1 MNAEQR
7 LRAASAALAG
17 RLDELG
23 TEKVVFAESCTAGLI
38 SAALAGVPGISKY
51 LCGSF
56 VTYRESAKQKL
67 LNIPSD
73 LLQEH
78 TAVSASVTE
87 LMAANCL
94 AALEEATWSAAIT
107 GHLGPGIDEKLSGI
121 IFIAIARRDAKQPSQ
136 VQLQSSGSFQLV
148 SANRVERQQESA
160 SIALEQLKKAM
171 ANENAWL

>member
-17 RLDELG
+17 RLDELR
-23 TEKVVFAESCTAGLI
+23 TDKVVFAESCTAGLI
-38 SAALAGVPGISKY
+38 SAALAGVSGISKY

-78 TAVSASVTE
+78 TAVSANVTE
-87 LMAANCL
+87 LMATNCL
-94 AALEEATWSAAIT
+94 ASLEEATWSAAIT
-107 GHLGPGIDEKLSGI
+107 GHLGPGVDEKLSGI
-121 IFIAIARRDAKQPSQ
+121 IYVAIARRDAKQPSQ
-136 VQLQSSGSFQLV
+136 IKLQSSESFQLV
-148 SANRVERQQESA
+148 SASRVERQQESA
-160 SIALEQLKKAM
+160 SIALEQFREAM
-171 ANENAWL
+171 ANENA